1 MHNECVL
8 SSRRVYPKKPDKT
21 TRVSLPTSERICLL
35 EQVRK
40 LIPPLL
46 QVRIATDVLLVDEDV
61 RYRAL
66 LCHLLERVLDG
77 LSVILKKYVN
87 QRPYSYYLFSPTNL
101 VELNGI
107 VLCAHVGEEGL
118 CRPAVR
124 TVRL

>member
-1 MHNECVL
+1 MNASFPAGKHEL
-8 SSRRVYPKKPDKT
+8 YPKKPDKT

-40 LIPPLL
+40 LIPLLL

-77 LSVILKKYVN
+77 LSVILKTMSTGV
-87 QRPYSYYLFSPTNL
+87 PTTITCFHL
-101 VELNGI
+101 PTWSSSM
-107 VLCAHVGEEGL
+107 A
-118 CRPAVR
+118 
-124 TVRL
+124 